1 MKVVYFSYYVA
12 LTLTKTFKGFLIQ
25 VGDAGGVG
33 EFFFDYEVCKF
44 EVFKP
49 LGKFTHLEFG
59 PKNYLEIEILDK
71 LQQDLWFQHNGNN
84 EFFTQLNFLSC
95 IAYAIQK
102 LFEEQKRVFLLLCK
116 LNFLIRLESKLVTL
130 QCHFKYSKR

>member
-1 MKVVYFSYYVA
+1 LFNFETEILVAGELFEIGVELIYAKRIPLDQTQEEEQLLMKVVYFSYYVA

-71 LQQDLWFQHNGNN
+71 LQ
-84 EFFTQLNFLSC
+84 
-95 IAYAIQK
+95 
-102 LFEEQKRVFLLLCK
+102 
-116 LNFLIRLESKLVTL
+116 
-130 QCHFKYSKR
+130 